1 MSRVSAFKAR
11 RASEPHISDWD
22 GPRVKVVPGVSP
34 GRGRGLFAAAGIAE
48 GEILERACTI
58 HVSEKQTDA
67 LEDILPLGDY
77 YFRHPQSDDAGL
89 IILGM
94 ASLCNHADQPNAH
107 IRFEDE
113 GEVGWVAVLHAL
125 RNIECGEEITYRYRC
140 PLWFAPKQV

>member
-11 RASEPHISDWD
+11 RASEPHISDRD

-34 GRGRGLFAAAGIAE
+34 GRGRGLFAAADIAK

-67 LEDILPLGDY
+67 LEKILPLGDY
-77 YFRHPQSDDAGL
+77 YFRHPLSDDAGL

-94 ASLCNHADQPNAH
+94 ASLCNHADQPFAH
-107 IRFEDE
+107 IRF
-113 GEVGWVAVLHAL
+113 
-125 RNIECGEEITYRYRC
+125 
-140 PLWFAPKQV
+140 